1 MKISSRNL
9 TEGSITKQLL
19 MFMLPIFVGQLFQ
32 NLYNSVDSIV
42 VGQAVGT
49 TALAAVSAS
58 GDISMMLIGFFTGLS
73 TGAGVLFSRFFG
85 AGDLKRLHDSIHTAV
100 AFSLLFGVLVAG
112 IGVAFSPLLLQ
123 VVNCPED
130 VFEEAL
136 AYLRVYL
143 VGILFTSIYNV
154 GAGVLRAVG
163 DSHTPFI
170 YLVIASCCNIV
181 LDVLLVVLLPLGV
194 LGAALA
200 TVFSQLL
207 SVILVF
213 TRMLRT
219 EDVYKLTIRELKI
232 DRTLLKEI
240 LRLGLPSAVQSSLI
254 GLSNLFIQRY
264 INSFG
269 AAALAGMGAGKRLDR
284 FINMIAQSLGLAVST
299 FVSQNVGARRL
310 DRAFRG
316 IHISVGICLAYAV
329 VVGGVVLLFVHPLL
343 GIFSRDEETIEYG
356 ANMLYVMVPFY
367 FIMAMN
373 QIYSNAVRGFGK
385 SFAVMLC
392 SVVGMIGCRQLFLII
407 GMNIHYSI
415 WVLYAG
421 FPVGWFFAASSV
433 IVCYILAIRRPYKK
447 DPHFLEKQASI

>member
-1 MKISSRNL
+1 MKISSKNL
-9 TEGSITKQLL
+9 TEGSITKQLIL
-19 MFMLPIFVGQLFQ
+19 FMLPIFVGQIFQ

-85 AGDLKRLHDSIHTAV
+85 AGDREKLHDSIHTAI

-112 IGVAFSPLLLQ
+112 VGVAFSPLLLK
-123 VVNCPED
+123 VVDCPPD
-130 VFEEAL
+130 VYAEAL
-136 AYLRVYL
+136 SYLRVYL

-181 LDVLLVVLLPLGV
+181 LDVALVVLLRLGV

-207 SVILVF
+207 SVLLVF
-213 TRMLRT
+213 RRMLCT
-219 EDVYKLTIRELKI
+219 EDVYKLTIRELKM
-232 DRTLLKEI
+232 DRALLKEI
-240 LRLGLPSAVQSSLI
+240 LRLGLPAAVQSSLL

-269 AAALAGMGAGKRLDR
+269 AAALAGMGAAKRLDR
-284 FINMIAQSLGLAVST
+284 FINMIAQCLGLSVST
-299 FVSQNVGARRL
+299 FVSQNVGAKRL

-316 IHISVGICLAYAV
+316 IRISVLICLAYAV
-329 VVGGVVLLFVHPLL
+329 VVGGLVLLFVHPLL
-343 GIFSRDEETIEYG
+343 GIFSRDEETIRYG

-367 FIMAMN
+367 FMMAMN

-385 SFAVMLC
+385 SFVVMVC
-392 SVVGMIGCRQLFLII
+392 SVAGMIGCRQLYLII
-407 GMNIHYSI
+407 AMNVHYSI
-415 WVLYAG
+415 WTLYAA
-421 FPVGWFFAASSV
+421 FPVGWFFASASV
-433 IVCYILAIRRPYKK
+433 ILYYFLAIRRRYKR
-447 DPHFLEKQASI
+447 DPQFIETL